1 MDNLQ
6 LIENAAQSLI
16 TKSASK
22 PPAAE
27 VLSAL
32 LEAEKAAKKDK
43 ITYQLQQLIGDWRL
57 CFITGTKKTQNRAG
71 VVMGAGRYLP
81 NFVTVKLSYLPSEN
95 GEENSEAEAGRVE
108 NSVGVGLV
116 SFALSGPV
124 KFLPKKNILAFDFT
138 RATVKIFG
146 KTIYDN
152 YVRGGKKS
160 EESFYQKKVG
170 QQAFFAYFLITEKA
184 IAARG
189 RGGGLAIWGR

>member
-6 LIENAAQSLI
+6 LIENAAQSLL
-16 TKSASK
+16 TKNASK

-27 VLSAL
+27 VLTAL
-32 LEAEKAAKKDK
+32 LDAEKAAKKDK
-43 ITYQLQQLIGDWRL
+43 ITYQFQQLIGDWRL

-81 NFVTVKLSYLPSEN
+81 NFVTVNLSYLPSEN
-95 GEENSEAEAGRVE
+95 GEEYSEFEAGRVE
-108 NSVGVGLV
+108 NSVGVGLL

-138 RATVKIFG
+138 RATVKILG

-160 EESFYQKKVG
+160 EDSFYQKKVG

>member
-16 TKSASK
+16 TKSASQ

-27 VLSAL
+27 VLSAI

-43 ITYQLQQLIGDWRL
+43 RIYGFKQLIGDWRL

-71 VVMGAGRYLP
+71 IVMGAGRYLP
-81 NFVTVKLSYLPSEN
+81 NFVTVKLSYLPSQN
-95 GEENSEAEAGRVE
+95 GEENSEFEAGRVE
-108 NSVGVGLV
+108 NSVGVGLL
-116 SFALSGPV
+116 SFALRGPV

-138 RATVKIFG
+138 KATVKVLG